1 MTKVICVTGGLG
13 FIGKSVVRRLT
24 GRGDYVYLIDA
35 ETYAAD
41 KSFLY
46 DDSMLDTESDLRLK
60 YIKSDICD
68 FKHLPN
74 VDAIINLAAETHVDN
89 SIMDNAK
96 FYHSN
101 VEGVR
106 NLLELCRAK
115 RNYEI
120 PLFVQISTDEVY
132 GDVLQGS
139 TDENAPLA
147 PSSPYAATKA
157 AADLLIQA
165 WGRSYGV
172 PWRIVRPSNCYGTGQ
187 YPEKLIPKAVRC
199 LSLGKPIPIH
209 EGGNAVRQWL
219 WVEDCADAILTVLD
233 KGHDNHIYNVPGN
246 AERSVLQV
254 ARQIVHAFNG
264 DDNVSAMEYIE
275 RGYTRMG
282 LDKRYC
288 VSGFPLGDLGWQ
300 PVGDFDKDLPKIVEV
315 ERSNFRW

>member
-1 MTKVICVTGGLG
+1 MTKVICVTGGFG
-13 FIGKSVVRRLT
+13 FIGRRVVAALIQ
-24 GRGDYVYLIDA
+24 RGDYVYLVDS
-35 ETYAAD
+35 ETYAAVPLGWD
-41 KSFLY
+41 Y
-46 DDSMLDTESDLRLK
+46 HLK
-60 YIKSDICD
+60 YVKSDICD
-68 FKHLPN
+68 LRHLPN

-89 SIMDNAK
+89 SIMDNER
-96 FYHSN
+96 FVHSN

-106 NLLELCRAK
+106 NLLELARAK

-147 PSSPYAATKA
+147 PSSPYAASKA
-157 AADLLIQA
+157 AADLLVQA
-165 WGRSYGV
+165 WGRTYGV

-209 EGGNAVRQWL
+209 EGGNAVRSWL
-219 WVEDCADAILTVLD
+219 WVGDCADAILTVLD
-233 KGHDNHIYNVPGN
+233 KGQDNHIYNVPGN

-254 ARQIVHAFNG
+254 ARQIVTAFY
-264 DDNVSAMEYIE
+264 DCPSANAMDYIE

-288 VSGFPLGDLGWQ
+288 VSGDPLCELGWQ
-300 PVGDFDKDLPKIVEV
+300 PTGDFDKDLPKIVEV